1 MPTVRRIWQKANRE
15 LKPTNKAGMERVLNG
30 NGNFA
35 FLMEQKSIEY
45 YTGKNCQLTQ
55 IGDLLNERNYAIALP
70 KSNKIVF

>member
-1 MPTVRRIWQKANRE
+1 M
-15 LKPTNKAGMERVLNG
+15 PTNKAGMERVLNG

-45 YTGKNCQLTQ
+45 YTGKNCELTQ

-70 KSNKIVF
+70 KGNKIIF